1 MPIGFRA
8 ILDFER
14 PPKELVESFHGIP
27 SSNIGDCVKK
37 MYCMFGG
44 IRPFNQHPL
53 LGTAFTVKVPS
64 GDNLAA
70 QAALDYAQPGGYYC
84 NRWSRLHRPSISRRY
99 DAGLC

>member
-44 IRPFNQHPL
+44 IRPFN
-53 LGTAFTVKVPS
+53 
-64 GDNLAA
+64 
-70 QAALDYAQPGGYYC
+70 
-84 NRWSRLHRPSISRRY
+84 
-99 DAGLC
+99 